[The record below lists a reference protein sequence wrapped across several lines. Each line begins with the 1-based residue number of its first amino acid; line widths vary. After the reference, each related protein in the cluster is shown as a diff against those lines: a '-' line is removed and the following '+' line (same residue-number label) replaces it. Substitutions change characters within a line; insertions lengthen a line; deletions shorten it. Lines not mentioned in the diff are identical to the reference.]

1 MSRVWTQDQWIRW
14 NQARLMNLIQSS
26 NPRVDAEGYRI
37 DFSDSYGLPSDPQL
51 QWLDTMP
58 TYTVDGVDTRQW
70 GIWPWDTEE
79 PDLHDAPCF
88 ACSRR
93 LGSNVRSVVEDVQHR
108 HRMAERIQ
116 RWWRRFL

>member
-1 MSRVWTQDQWIRW
+1 MSADWFH
-14 NQARLMNLIQSS
+14 ARGLIPVSNLITSS
-26 NPRVDAEGYRI
+26 NPRVDSEGYSI
-37 DFSDSYGLPSDPQL
+37 DFSDSYGLPTDPQL
-51 QWLDTMP
+51 QWSDTMP

-70 GIWPWDTEE
+70 GIWPWDPEE

-88 ACSRR
+88 ACAHR
-93 LGSNVRSVVEDVQHR
+93 LGSNVRSVVEDVKHR